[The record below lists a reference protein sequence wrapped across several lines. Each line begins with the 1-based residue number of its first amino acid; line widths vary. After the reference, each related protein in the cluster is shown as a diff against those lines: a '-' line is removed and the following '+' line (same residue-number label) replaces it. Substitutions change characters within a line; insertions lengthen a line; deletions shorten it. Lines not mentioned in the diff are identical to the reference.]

1 MTASQPGE
9 EQPAVERYRIQCGI
23 EWTREGMESLGR
35 GLGLGLGGNEEEK
48 ERAGGDG

>member
-35 GLGLGLGGNEEEK
+35 GLGLGGNEEEK